1 MIIIGEKINGTI
13 PGVKRAIQERD
24 EQYIVNL
31 AVKQAEAGA
40 DYIDICADA
49 MPEFEIDTK
58 LVNGNRAGSGR
69 EASLCIDSRSKAIEA
84 VFDKAKVPGII
95 NSVSGE
101 EGKCEVIFPLVQGT
115 EWDVIALTCD
125 NSGIPADVESRMEIT
140 KNIMDK
146 TQEYGIDPAR
156 IHIDPLVMALATDNS
171 TFVKFLDAMQQI
183 KKLYPS
189 VKVTSGL
196 SNISFG
202 MPLRKAVNQSFLTIA
217 LSAGMDSA
225 IMDPCNKE
233 MMAALFAT
241 EALLGRDKFCRNY
254 NKAYR
259 KGIIKY

>member
-24 EQYIVNL
+24 EEYIVNL

-40 DYIDICADA
+40 DYIDICAGT
-49 MPEFEIDTK
+49 MPEVEIDT
-58 LVNGNRAGSGR
+58 LIWLMEIVQ
-69 EASLCIDSRSKAIEA
+69 EAVEKPLCIDSPNPKAIEA

-101 EGKCEVIFPLVQGT
+101 EGKCETIFPLVQDS
-115 EWDVIALTCD
+115 EWEVIALTCD
-125 NSGIPADVESRMEIT
+125 NNGIPADVEGRVKIIEQIIN
-140 KNIMDK
+140 KAEKYNIAVDK
-146 TQEYGIDPAR
+146 
-156 IHIDPLVMALATDNS
+156 IHIDPLVMALPTDS
-171 TFVKFLDAMQQI
+171 GVFARFLDAMEQI
-183 KKLYPS
+183 KKMYPTA
-189 VKVTSGL
+189 KITSGL

-217 LSAGMDSA
+217 LYAGMDSA
-225 IMDPCNKE
+225 IMDPCDKR

-259 KGIIKY
+259 KGIIK